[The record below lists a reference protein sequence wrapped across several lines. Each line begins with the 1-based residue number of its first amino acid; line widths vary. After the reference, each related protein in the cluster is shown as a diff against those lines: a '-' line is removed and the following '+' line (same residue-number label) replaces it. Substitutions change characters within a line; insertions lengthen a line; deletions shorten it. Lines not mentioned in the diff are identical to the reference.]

1 MEDNPDYPKEE
12 SHMQFRQKEQAILS
26 QIVKLLVNEKLVS
39 PEEHLRFLA
48 LLKEEA

>member
-1 MEDNPDYPKEE
+1 
-12 SHMQFRQKEQAILS
+12 MQFRQKEQAILS

-48 LLKEEA
+48 LLMLSQNGALKRGFNYCR

>member
-1 MEDNPDYPKEE
+1 MEDNPDDPKEE
-12 SHMQFRQKEQAILS
+12 SYMNVCQEEHAILS
-26 QIVKLLVNEKLVS
+26 QMVKLLVREKLVS

>member
-12 SHMQFRQKEQAILS
+12 SYMKFFQEEHAILS
-26 QIVKLLVNEKLVS
+26 QIVKLLVRERLVS